1 MKLNR
6 KGFTLVEL
14 MAVIAIIGI
23 LSGFAVMAVTG
34 YKERTRKKLYTNYEK
49 QMKDATVNYFTKN
62 IDEIPDVNN
71 STTINLQKLVDDNY
85 LESFTDPLKES
96 SKCTGKIIV
105 TNKSNI
111 HSGSQN
117 PDNMGQGLDENGNI
131 VAGNI
136 SNLDLQYKVCLMCS
150 QYKTSQD
157 CS

>member
-1 MKLNR
+1 MKLDR

-34 YKERTRKKLYTNYEK
+34 YKERARKKLYTNYEK

>member
-49 QMKDATVNYFTKN
+49 QMKDATVNYFAKN